1 MCNTE
6 RVNDNVEWMEAAE
19 DRLVGISYCQIINF
33 TMHFMIIL
41 TWISFSLIDWDVSG
55 GEVVPCQVL
64 ITDDVVVDVV
74 GDQS

>member
-55 GEVVPCQVL
+55 GEVVPCQ
-64 ITDDVVVDVV
+64 ITDVVVDVV